1 MSTDNTNTGNAGNTD
16 TSGSRSAG
24 KAGAKRTLR
33 TPGWLSATIAIFFG
47 LFYAYSAWSGLGN
60 LIGLNAA
67 AAGLDTTLNGFG
79 WGLLLTGVL
88 APVLVFGIAFWLGR
102 RREAGPQALL
112 LLAGLC
118 LVSALS
124 LDIFVFG
131 AGRLIV

>member
-1 MSTDNTNTGNAGNTD
+1 MSTDKTATDNAGSST
-16 TSGSRSAG
+16 AG
-24 KAGAKRTLR
+24 ASGAKRARR
-33 TPGWLSATIAIFFG
+33 TPAWLSATIAIFFG

-60 LIGLNAA
+60 LIGLNSAA
-67 AAGLDTTLNGFG
+67 QDLDTTLNGFG

-88 APVLVFGIAFWLGR
+88 APVLVFALAFWLGR

-131 AGRLIV
+131 AGSLIV

>member
-1 MSTDNTNTGNAGNTD
+1 MSTDKTLD
-16 TSGSRSAG
+16 TASGTRV
-24 KAGAKRTLR
+24 RR
-33 TPGWLSATIAIFFG
+33 TPVWLSATIAIVFG

-60 LIGLNAA
+60 LLGLNNAA
-67 AAGLDTTLNGFG
+67 QLLDTSLSGFG

-88 APVLVFGIAFWLGR
+88 APVVVFGIAFWLGR
-102 RREAGPQALL
+102 RREAGPQALM

-131 AGRLIV
+131 LGSLIV

>member
-1 MSTDNTNTGNAGNTD
+1 MSADNTVAGNADNTRNSRAD
-16 TSGSRSAG
+16 KPGSTRS
-24 KAGAKRTLR
+24 LR
-33 TPGWLSATIAIFFG
+33 TPAWLSATIAILFG
-47 LFYAYSAWSGLGN
+47 LFYAYTAWSGLGN

-67 AAGLDTTLNGFG
+67 AAALDTTLNGFG

-88 APVLVFGIAFWLGR
+88 APVLVFGLAFWLGR

-131 AGRLIV
+131 AGSLIV

>member
-1 MSTDNTNTGNAGNTD
+1 MSADKPDRTATT
-16 TSGSRSAG
+16 
-24 KAGAKRTLR
+24 AKDYKNRTRR
-33 TPGWLSATIAIFFG
+33 TPGWLSATIAILFG

-60 LIGLNAA
+60 LIGLNDTAQ
-67 AAGLDTTLNGFG
+67 GLDTTLSGFG

-88 APVLVFGIAFWLGR
+88 APLLVFAVAFWLGR

-131 AGRLIV
+131 PGSLIV

>member
-1 MSTDNTNTGNAGNTD
+1 MSTDNTVTGNADNTQS
-16 TSGSRSAG
+16 TTGVSGATRA
-24 KAGAKRTLR
+24 RR
-33 TPGWLSATIAIFFG
+33 TPAWLSATIAILFG

-60 LIGLNAA
+60 LIGLNSAA
-67 AAGLDTTLNGFG
+67 QDLDTTLNGFG

-88 APVLVFGIAFWLGR
+88 APIVVFGLAFWLGR

-131 AGRLIV
+131 AGSLIV

>member
-1 MSTDNTNTGNAGNTD
+1 MSTDKTDTPDTNTAP
-16 TSGSRSAG
+16 
-24 KAGAKRTLR
+24 RTRR
-33 TPGWLSATIAIFFG
+33 TPAWLSATIAILFG

-60 LIGLNAA
+60 LFGLNNAA
-67 AAGLDTTLNGFG
+67 QGLDTTLSGFG

-88 APVLVFGIAFWLGR
+88 APIVVFGIAFWLGR

-112 LLAGLC
+112 LLAGLA

-131 AGRLIV
+131 LGSLIV

>member
-1 MSTDNTNTGNAGNTD
+1 MSADNTVTGNADHT
-16 TSGSRSAG
+16 
-24 KAGAKRTLR
+24 AKTVKGGPKRALR
-33 TPGWLSATIAIFFG
+33 TPAWLSGAVAILFG

-60 LIGLNAA
+60 LLGLNAA
-67 AAGLDTTLNGFG
+67 AEALDTTLNGFG

-88 APVLVFGIAFWLGR
+88 APVLVFGLAFWLGR
-102 RREAGPQALL
+102 RREVGPQALL

-131 AGRLIV
+131 AGSLIV

>member
-1 MSTDNTNTGNAGNTD
+1 MSADKTIKTD
-16 TSGSRSAG
+16 TSEQV
-24 KAGAKRTLR
+24 RTRR
-33 TPGWLSATIAIFFG
+33 TPAWLSATIAILFG

-60 LIGLNAA
+60 LFGLNSAA
-67 AAGLDTTLNGFG
+67 QGLDTTLSGFG
-79 WGLLLTGVL
+79 WGLLLAGVL
-88 APVLVFGIAFWLGR
+88 GPVLVFGIAFWLGR

-131 AGRLIV
+131 LGSLIV

>member
-1 MSTDNTNTGNAGNTD
+1 MSTDKTATDNAGNST
-16 TSGSRSAG
+16 
-24 KAGAKRTLR
+24 AGASEAKRARR
-33 TPGWLSATIAIFFG
+33 TPAWLSATIAIFFG

-60 LIGLNAA
+60 LIGLNSAA
-67 AAGLDTTLNGFG
+67 QDLDTTLNGFG

-88 APVLVFGIAFWLGR
+88 APVLVFALAFWLGR

-131 AGRLIV
+131 AGSLIV